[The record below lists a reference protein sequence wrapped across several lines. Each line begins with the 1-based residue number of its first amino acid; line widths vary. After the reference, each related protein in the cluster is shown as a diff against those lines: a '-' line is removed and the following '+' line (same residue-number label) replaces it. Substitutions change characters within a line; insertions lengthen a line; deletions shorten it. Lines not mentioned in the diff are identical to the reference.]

1 MIMADWKITEAI
13 ANGIE
18 KGLDKIADKV
28 SESIMEGLCSIFSYL
43 LDGVSVFIIIIIMY
57 YAFRYMT
64 TIKSDKQEDNINTLV
79 SLGGLYFIV
88 KMFAVFLS

>member
-1 MIMADWKITEAI
+1 MSDWKITEAI
-13 ANGIE
+13 SNGIE
-18 KGLDKIADKV
+18 RGLDKITDNLV
-28 SESIMEGLCSIFSYL
+28 ENIMEGLCKVFSHL
-43 LDGVSVFIIIIIMY
+43 LDGVSTFIIIIIIY

-64 TIKSDKQEDNINTLV
+64 TIKADKQDENINTLV